1 MYFITNSIKK
11 IFLTIF
17 VFSMLYSGLSAQQI
31 RCITPPLSNQQLS
44 EYLAQIQEYLNNNED
59 FLPSNSIHIWFHVIL
74 GDGGGDVPNSQLIA
88 QIDRLNLDFA
98 GTTLSFVLE
107 GVERVYNPD
116 WAVNCATGN
125 TFNDGTIYEMKQ
137 ALAIDPRT
145 IYNVYIV
152 QSLGNA
158 GGHAVFPTNNQDD
171 ITHGVVIAKNT
182 LPGGSVR
189 FNLGRTLV
197 HETGHYFGNSHTF
210 DGSGA
215 CVDGDGLSDTPV
227 HIVNEYC
234 PPESTNTCPQHP
246 GNDPVHNYMNYV
258 DDACMW
264 EFTPMQ
270 KDVMLGTLY
279 RYRSGLLRQ
288 DVPITQKLQNGT
300 VWTGSIIGRW
310 NGLNSFTEET
320 VPTNISPRTSET
332 LRGFQG
338 VYSSP
343 AGDQKFLKW
352 VHPESPDDGSIINHK
367 SFGLMNRPPL
377 TSSLDRTYNATIG
390 LKAEGLTLIGGI
402 EFKDP
407 WLIDY
412 NDPSFGNNPRNRGM
426 TAPFKTVSSSIS
438 NLGITSSYKGVFLNQ
453 SYDSLQPLKPHYSLK
468 RPDNLSWTHPG
479 SNTNHTLK
487 FVNWEI
493 SPAGSAQI
501 TNPGSS
507 ETPVVFNNSNA
518 GVYAV
523 VKGTQLSD
531 NNNSFENNSSRKF
544 ARTTDGSLHLVYE
557 SMGNV
562 WYEKSTNNG
571 TTWTIMN
578 NGNPLSALNAKSP
591 SLSAVGDNVYVV
603 FQEKKSA
610 GGSQLT
616 LYSPCGCATGGNYI
630 LEDEDDEVYA
640 TTDFMPVIAAGANGE
655 VMIVWKR
662 TTVSGNKVAGLQYK
676 FGYINYSTR
685 TWYST
690 SSVADVLQDN
700 LGTEIN
706 EYSTNPALDVSKSVV
721 YPQQNVF
728 QLAWE
733 QPGESEEYSHINY
746 GKIDIQSPHT
756 LVSSTGIVNISEY
769 HYAPL
774 HMKPSIIEFNRGAR
788 IVWKSYYDIDG
799 DGTSIVQTLVFKDP
813 SSYNYWNFGSS
824 VNSPVINKPDDNLS
838 YIMGWSENNG
848 GYAKIM
854 DNTLHSRNLKTIP
867 IEGKDLQISNGSSK
881 LSMYA
886 QHFNT
891 TNPPNYFNLSQS
903 IGSYYGLQ
911 KGGNLTNYTDFRT
924 GVASINRGRIFYA
937 LGELY
942 LGNDLIEFEE
952 LPVNNNSASEAIV
965 EQSIISKPFTLDNS
979 SNFYYSV
986 ELGVNDSTIVSS
998 VLDENDEISFVV
1010 QLVDAETNDVVAS
1023 FDQFTFR
1030 KTGDSRYTNIN
1041 YRIDPAGLTGRSLRI
1056 RLKAI
1061 DNTEAQYVV
1070 IAEIKESSGL
1080 AKEFYKT
1087 VGGVTNIGE
1096 LDYAMIQNYPN
1107 PFNPETVIKFAL
1119 KEKSNV
1125 TLEVY
1130 NITGQKVAELV
1141 SGEMEKGFYEE
1152 RFDGTNLSSGV
1163 YVIRLNAQ
1171 SLESKT
1177 SYSKTMKALL
1187 LK

>member
-1 MYFITNSIKK
+1 
-11 IFLTIF
+11 
-17 VFSMLYSGLSAQQI
+17 
-31 RCITPPLSNQQLS
+31 
-44 EYLAQIQEYLNNNED
+44 
-59 FLPSNSIHIWFHVIL
+59 
-74 GDGGGDVPNSQLIA
+74 
-88 QIDRLNLDFA
+88 
-98 GTTLSFVLE
+98 
-107 GVERVYNPD
+107 
-116 WAVNCATGN
+116 
-125 TFNDGTIYEMKQ
+125 
-137 ALAIDPRT
+137 
-145 IYNVYIV
+145 
-152 QSLGNA
+152 
-158 GGHAVFPTNNQDD
+158 
-171 ITHGVVIAKNT
+171 
-182 LPGGSVR
+182 
-189 FNLGRTLV
+189 
-197 HETGHYFGNSHTF
+197 
-210 DGSGA
+210 
-215 CVDGDGLSDTPV
+215 
-227 HIVNEYC
+227 
-234 PPESTNTCPQHP
+234 
-246 GNDPVHNYMNYV
+246 
-258 DDACMW
+258 
-264 EFTPMQ
+264 MQ
-270 KDVMLGTLY
+270 KERARNVLNCFKPSLPRGNIN
-279 RYRSGLLRQ
+279 
-288 DVPITQKLQNGT
+288 ITQKLEDGSVYAGSS
-300 VWTGSIIGRW
+300 VWRW
-310 NGLNSFTEET
+310 NDPEGEINTFYERT
-320 VPTNISPRTSET
+320 VPTAISPRTLET
-332 LRGFQG
+332 LRGFQA
-338 VYSSP
+338 VYNSP
-343 AGDQKFLKW
+343 NGNQKFFKW
-352 VHPESPDDGSIINHK
+352 LLDESTPNGSNLNHQ
-367 SFGLMNRPPL
+367 SFQLVNIGTL
-377 TSSLDRTYNATIG
+377 TSKLNKTHNATIG

-412 NDPSFGNNPRNRGM
+412 NDPDFGNNPRNRGM
-426 TAPFKTVSSSIS
+426 TAPFKPILDILPN
-438 NLGITSSYKGVFLNQ
+438 NLGVNTPYKGVFLDQDFHPINP
-453 SYDSLQPLKPHYSLK
+453 YYSLK
-468 RPDNLSWTHPG
+468 RPDNLSWLHPG
-479 SNTNHTLK
+479 SNTSHTLK
-487 FVNWEI
+487 FINWEI

-501 TNPGSS
+501 TNPGST
-507 ETPVVFNNSNA
+507 ETPVVFNTPNA

-531 NNNSFENNSSRKF
+531 YNNSFENNSSRKF
-544 ARTTDGSLHLVYE
+544 VRTTDGSLHLVYE

-571 TTWTIMN
+571 TTWTMMN
-578 NGNPLSALNAKSP
+578 NGNPLSALDAKSP
-591 SLSAVGDNVYVV
+591 SLSAVGDNVYIV

-640 TTDFMPVIAAGANGE
+640 STDFMPVIAAGANGE

-690 SSVADVLQDN
+690 SNVADVLQDN

-728 QLAWE
+728 QLVWE

-788 IVWKSYYDIDG
+788 IVWKSYYDLDG

-813 SSYNYWNFGSS
+813 SSYNYWNFGSG

-886 QHFNT
+886 QHYNT
-891 TNPPNYFNLSQS
+891 TNPPNYFKLSES
-903 IGSYYGLQ
+903 IGYYYGLQ
-911 KGGNLTNYTDFRT
+911 KGGNLTNYTDFRA

-965 EQSIISKPFTLDNS
+965 EQSIISKPFMLDNS

-1061 DNTEAQYVV
+1061 DNTEAHYVV

-1087 VGGVTNIGE
+1087 VGGITNIGE

-1125 TLEVY
+1125 TLDVY
-1130 NITGQKVAELV
+1130 NIEGQKVAELK

-1171 SLESKT
+1171 SLEHVNTSFTKT
-1177 SYSKTMKALL
+1177 IKALL